1 MRLVLVLFYLSLAIS
16 GFSQS
21 ETNNFVIENGKLIWQ
36 HIYETELT
44 NKQLIQNIKSSGNF
58 KNLEISDNEIT
69 GEIENLTIDYKG
81 FGLSEMSTP
90 IYIARTSINS
100 FVLFELKEDRYRVTI
115 KNIKLIQRYDD
126 GLSKQG
132 DISDLENY
140 ALKKKNSIFQ
150 NNFLNLPS
158 KIIDFTFK
166 SITEFDVIEKEDDW

>member
-44 NKQLIQNIKSSGNF
+44 NEQLIQNIKSSGNF
-58 KNLEISDNEIT
+58 KNLEISENEIT

-90 IYIARTSINS
+90 VFITIKSINS

-115 KNIKLIQRYDD
+115 KNIKLIQKYDD
-126 GLSKQG
+126 AFSKQG
-132 DISDLENY
+132 DISDLEDY
-140 ALKKKNSIFQ
+140 ALKKKNTEFKSI
-150 NNFLNLPS
+150 FLNLAS